1 MQGSFSGS
9 IKNYID
15 ELMNNVS
22 DIELVGGLA
31 TSNGFPIAIQ
41 GRGGSMDNINSK
53 MVSAFIA
60 SIISDVNKNLKA
72 ANMGGD
78 VESLT
83 ILTSNSQILLRRKG
97 DLIIII
103 KAAVDADTNLLLYL
117 INQDPF

>member
-41 GRGGSMDNINSK
+41 GRGVYG
-53 MVSAFIA
+53 
-60 SIISDVNKNLKA
+60 
-72 ANMGGD
+72 
-78 VESLT
+78 
-83 ILTSNSQILLRRKG
+83 
-97 DLIIII
+97 
-103 KAAVDADTNLLLYL
+103 
-117 INQDPF
+117 

>member
-15 ELMNNVS
+15 ELINNVS
-22 DIELVGGLA
+22 DIELVGLA

-41 GRGGSMDNINSK
+41 GRGSTDNINSK
-53 MVSAFIA
+53 MLSAFIA
-60 SIISDVNKNLKA
+60 SIMSDVNKSLKA